1 MRTGFVRTTYVST
14 VVLSQNLAKRG
25 GAIGEAVALQA
36 KRLGLGQPE
45 IRQWRAGGHIKVTAP
60 GA

>member
-1 MRTGFVRTTYVST
+1 MPPGFVRTTYVST

-36 KRLGLGQPE
+36 KRLG
-45 IRQWRAGGHIKVTAP
+45 
-60 GA
+60 